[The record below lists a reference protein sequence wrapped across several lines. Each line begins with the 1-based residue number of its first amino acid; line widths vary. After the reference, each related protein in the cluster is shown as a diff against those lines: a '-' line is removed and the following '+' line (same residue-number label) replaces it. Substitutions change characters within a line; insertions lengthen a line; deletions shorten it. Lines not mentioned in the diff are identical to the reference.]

1 MAGPTLAGP
10 TVADLQRLFRQ
21 NYDRVWRLLRGL
33 GVQSDRVDDATQQ
46 VFLVFAER
54 RRDVAAGSE
63 NAFLYGTALRVAHN
77 LRCARAREVPSE
89 VDEVE
94 RPDSPS
100 ADELSDQKR
109 ARDLLD
115 RILDQMP
122 PELRTV
128 FVLYELEEFTVPEI
142 AEFAGIPLGT
152 AASRLRRAREQFST
166 WVRRYSPPATA
177 RVLESEEGGKP

>member
-1 MAGPTLAGP
+1 MASSSLAGP

-33 GVQSDRVDDATQQ
+33 GVTADRVDDATQQ

-89 VDEVE
+89 VDDVA

-109 ARDLLD
+109 AREILD
-115 RILDQMP
+115 GILDQMVP
-122 PELRTV
+122 DLRTV

-142 AEFAGIPLGT
+142 AEFTGVPLGT
-152 AASRLRRAREQFST
+152 AASRLRRAREQFTSS
-166 WVRRYSPPATA
+166 VKRYSSPASI
-177 RVLESEEGGKP
+177 RVGHNGKGGQP